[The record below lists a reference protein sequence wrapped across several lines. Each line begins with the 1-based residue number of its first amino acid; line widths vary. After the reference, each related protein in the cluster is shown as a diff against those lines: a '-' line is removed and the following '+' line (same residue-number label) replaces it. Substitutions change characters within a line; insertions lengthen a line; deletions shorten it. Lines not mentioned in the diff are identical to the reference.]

1 MAGFSDFQQSG
12 VAGTSSVDDNTASSV
27 LIESADGE
35 DYLQI
40 DTTDDASK
48 VIILGTHTEA
58 DNQSSGMVG
67 IRESTPK
74 APLHIVGTGGSTGMS
89 IDPTSANSPTV
100 FIENSNNNSKDRCVV
115 AINGDGNSGASV
127 DLYQADTRRLGI
139 GGFSSG
145 AILFTETVPL
155 EVSASSG
162 QHIKF
167 TTAGGSERL
176 RILNDGEI
184 TTGGE
189 TTPQCAPAGG
199 LHIQTGTGSTLSA
212 VHTLADELVV
222 EGATDAGAT
231 FLTGGTGSSTYI
243 MFARDDNNQAGAL
256 FYGHASDRFEIRA
269 GEVWISTFTSTGQ
282 VNGAELQADYLF
294 QAQDGEIGIVANSAD
309 ANGQSL
315 VFTKSRNATDRQ
327 HAVVNDDDVLG
338 EIEFKGSDGNTFA
351 LGAKIFARVN
361 GTPGDGDMPSELVLS
376 TSADG
381 SEAPTERMTILSDG
395 NVHIGSPSVSRTL
408 SVAGEFRVDA
418 DPGAAN
424 LDMFQVTNMSGA
436 GSNGILG
443 ISQGDISFRL
453 KSSGARFGIAN
464 DSDTHLA
471 VFQDGTIA
479 TGGETTS
486 LAAANGLH
494 LKIADSGLANPNANF
509 DDLVIEGSGATG
521 MTFSAPANSGI
532 RFQKDANN
540 DHHGITFD
548 SGTTSIRTRL
558 GSTDRFYIDDAGRV
572 KLLYS
577 SLQFFSG
584 LGDDDDTSEPLYL
597 ADSGATLVIDVR
609 KGNYGDVTLTADVT
623 AIKFFHAPSDGNVYT
638 MTAKI
643 KQHASSAKTIDYSD
657 SAVTVFSD
665 AGSTSV
671 TGEMKFSGGVH
682 HTMST
687 TTGAIDIVQF
697 TIFPNGSTFDV
708 YASVIGQN
716 FS

>member
-74 APLHIVGTGGSTGMS
+74 APLHIVGTGGSTGMT
-89 IDPTSANSPTV
+89 IDPTTHGSPTV
-100 FIENSNNNSKDRCVV
+100 FIENSSNNSKSKCVLALNADGANGSQV
-115 AINGDGNSGASV
+115 ELRKGDAERLRITGSDSGGLIDSISKPLKLTSSDGVGQYIN
-127 DLYQADTRRLGI
+127 
-139 GGFSSG
+139 
-145 AILFTETVPL
+145 
-155 EVSASSG
+155 
-162 QHIKF
+162 F
-167 TTAGGSERL
+167 TTGGAERL

-212 VHTLADELVV
+212 VHTIADDLVV
-222 EGATDAGAT
+222 EGATNTGAT
-231 FLTGGTGSSTYI
+231 FITGGTSSSTYI
-243 MFARDDNNQAGAL
+243 MFADDDNNQAGAL
-256 FYGHASDRFEIRA
+256 FYGHAQDRFEIRA
-269 GEVWISTFTSTGQ
+269 GEVWISTFSSTGQ
-282 VNGAELQADYLF
+282 VNGAELAASYLF
-294 QAQDGEIGIVANSAD
+294 QAQDGEMGIVANSAD

-315 VFTKSRNATDRQ
+315 VFTKSRNATDGS

-351 LGAKIFARVN
+351 LGAKIIARVD
-361 GTPGDGDMPSELVLS
+361 GTPGDGDMPTELVFAV
-376 TSADG
+376 SADG
-381 SEAPTERMTILSDG
+381 SETPTERL
-395 NVHIGSPSVSRTL
+395 
-408 SVAGEFRVDA
+408 
-418 DPGAAN
+418 
-424 LDMFQVTNMSGA
+424 
-436 GSNGILG
+436 
-443 ISQGDISFRL
+443 RL
-453 KSSGARFGIAN
+453 ASSGALTNAGVIGAGDGNASSPGFSFRDEN
-464 DSDTHLA
+464 DVGMYRAGTDILGFSTAGTHRMA
-471 VFQDGTIA
+471 IDSGGKIFTGATYTTAGVA
-479 TGGETTS
+479 TGGIQIITGPNS
-486 LAAANGLH
+486 LGNVNG
-494 LKIADSGLANPNANF
+494 SFN
-509 DDLVIEGSGATG
+509 DLIIEGDGPIG
-521 MTFSAPANSGI
+521 MTFLANANSGI

-558 GSTDRFYIDDAGRV
+558 GEVDRFYVDDAGRV
-572 KLLYS
+572 KLLYAG
-577 SLQFFSG
+577 LQFFSG
-584 LGDDDDTSEPLYL
+584 LGADDATSEPLYL

-623 AIKFFHAPSDGNVYT
+623 AIKFFHAPNDGNVYT

-657 SAVTVFSD
+657 SAVTVFSN
-665 AGSTSV
+665 AGTTSV

-687 TTGAIDIVQF
+687 TTGAVDIVQF
-697 TIFPNGSTFDV
+697 TIFPDGSTFDV